1 MSYRF
6 IRVTSIYPA
15 YIQAFYEK
23 KNNLNE
29 MTYDEQLKTLAANS
43 LELCFSFGKYL
54 RKQGVDATEIIS
66 NDETLLNK
74 WAKENSLKEN
84 SSIDD
89 IILAQLKKSK
99 PNVIWVDTTSYLNK
113 KWVNMIKS
121 ELPSLK
127 LIVAHICAPY
137 NSVMAE
143 SFGSFDI
150 VFTCSPCTFNELK
163 GLDVNTYLLYHSFD
177 HSVLEILKNELN
189 DFEEN
194 DFTFTG
200 SLLTGYGLH
209 KTRIKYLE
217 KLINIGVDIKIYGNI
232 ESQKTIRLKQGLHHT
247 IKILKSF
254 GLDKLVENNS
264 ILKKYS
270 KYGDDEIVNYSKQL
284 IDSVSPPVFGI
295 EMYKALQKAKL
306 CFNIH
311 GDIAKK
317 CGGNLRLFEA
327 TGVGTCLVTD
337 FKDNLKDIF
346 DIDKEIVT
354 YNSVEECVEK
364 VTWLLEN
371 PLEIKEIAIAG
382 QERVLRD
389 HTVERRAAEIN
400 ELFKNK
406 M

>member
-23 KNNLNE
+23 QLNLNE
-29 MTYDEQLKTLAANS
+29 MSYDEHLETLASNS

-54 RKQGVDATEIIS
+54 RKLGVDASEIIS
-66 NDETLLNK
+66 NDETLLIK

-84 SSIDD
+84 STIDD

-99 PNVIWVDTTSYLNK
+99 PDVIWIDTTSYLNK
-113 KWVNMIKS
+113 KWVDMIKS

-137 NSVMAE
+137 NSVMTE

-150 VFTCSPCTFNELK
+150 VFTCSPCTLQELK
-163 GLDVNTYLLYHSFD
+163 QLGVNTYLLYHSFD
-177 HSVLEILKNELN
+177 HSVLEILKNEKN
-189 DFEEN
+189 NFEEN

-209 KTRIKYLE
+209 KTRIEYLE
-217 KLINIGVDIKIYGNI
+217 KLINIGVNIKLYGNI

-247 IKILKSF
+247 IKILKRLGLEKSF
-254 GLDKLVENNS
+254 QNNS

-284 IDSVSPPVFGI
+284 INSVSKPVFGL

-346 DIDKEIVT
+346 EVDKEIVT
-354 YNSVEECVEK
+354 YNSVDDCVEK
-364 VTWLLEN
+364 VTWLLKN
-371 PLEIKEIAIAG
+371 PMEIKKIAKAG

-389 HTVERRAAEIN
+389 HTVERRSTEIN